1 MKQFQRKRL
10 AQAVAASLAIGGA
23 SLAYANF
30 VEITGEN
37 PFSAIT
43 SSGSRPSLVMMDLDG
58 DSDLDAVIFHQSQD
72 DSFPYSG
79 YGDTSVWEN
88 TGSASEAA
96 FTQVSDS
103 EYGGGGYGT
112 GDNITVNPFAG
123 DYNSYYGHP
132 VSAADVDGD
141 GDLDFLGGQDY
152 TSSSYQVTFGQVNTD
167 PYGVVTGVDVYE
179 TYESGNDG
187 NGNFANSFYGVTIA
201 PTASAYGMASSIAA
215 GDLDN
220 DSDADLVV
228 VDAGTLRRYSNDGT
242 SGYGVFQFNEVI
254 DDTFPLGLTSPYYG
268 APIVLHDVDDDGD
281 LDLVM
286 GTVDAAPLRVFV
298 NEGTASTADFVE
310 LENTSGSID
319 VTSRGWASPS
329 FADVNGDGRSD
340 LIVVELAPPVVIPE
354 GPVATRAVAA
364 DEQEI
369 RVFVN
374 KEKSDSNNDFLGS
387 LGGASLLAGILLL
400 FRRRK

>member
-30 VEITGEN
+30 VEVTENN

-43 SSGSRPSLVMMDLDG
+43 STGSLPSLVMMDLDNDG
-58 DSDLDAVIFHQSQD
+58 DLDAVLFHQTQD
-72 DSFPYSG
+72 DSFPYSN
-79 YGDTSVWEN
+79 YGNTSVWEN

-96 FTQVSDS
+96 FTQVSDT
-103 EYGGGGYGT
+103 EYGGYGT

-141 GDLDFLGGQDY
+141 GDLDFLGGQENTY
-152 TSSSYQVTFGQVNTD
+152 SSTQVTFGRVNTD
-167 PYGVVTGVDVYE
+167 SYGVVTGVDVYE

-187 NGNFANSFYGVTIA
+187 YGNFDNSFYGVTLA
-201 PTASAYGMASSIAA
+201 PTAAAYGMASSIAA

-220 DSDADLVV
+220 DTDVDLIV
-228 VDAGTLRRYSNDGT
+228 VDAGTLRQYRNDGT
-242 SGYGVFQFNEVI
+242 SAYGVFQFNEVI
-254 DDTFPLGLTSPYYG
+254 GDNFPLGLTSPYYG

-298 NEGTASTADFVE
+298 NEGSASTADFVE

-319 VTSRGWASPS
+319 VTSGGWASPS
-329 FADVNGDGRSD
+329 FADVNGDGRAD
-340 LIVVELAPPVVIPE
+340 LIVAELSSPIIMEAS
-354 GPVATRAVAA
+354 ATRVIT

-369 RVFVN
+369 RVFLN
-374 KEKSDSNNDFLGS
+374 KKDSSSNNDFLGS
-387 LGGASLLAGILLL
+387 LGGASLLAGLMLL